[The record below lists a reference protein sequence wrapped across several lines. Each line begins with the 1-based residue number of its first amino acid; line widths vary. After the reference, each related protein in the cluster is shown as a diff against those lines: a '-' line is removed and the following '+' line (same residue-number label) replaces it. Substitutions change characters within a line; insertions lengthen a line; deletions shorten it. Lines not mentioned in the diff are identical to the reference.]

1 MGIVQDIGHV
11 LLQVGD
17 MKEALRFY
25 CDGLGFRV
33 QGATDPVWT
42 VVAVEGGS
50 LTLYRKTAP
59 IPCVLRDGGSPLN
72 LHVED
77 FESAA
82 RTLESAG
89 YAVQSR
95 DAHHG
100 SVRDPWG
107 NVVGLHDHRE
117 G

>member
-1 MGIVQDIGHV
+1 MGVVRDIGHV
-11 LLQVGD
+11 LLEVGD

-25 CDGLGFRV
+25 CDGLGFHLE
-33 QGATDPVWT
+33 GETNPVWT

-50 LTLYRKTAP
+50 LTLYRKNAP
-59 IPCVLRDGGSPLN
+59 VPCVLRDGGSPLN
-72 LHVED
+72 LHVEN

-82 RTLESAG
+82 EELQASG
-89 YAVQSR
+89 YTVQLR
-95 DAHHG
+95 DANHG

-107 NVVGLHDHRE
+107 NVIGLHDHRE